1 MIPDNTPLPPLSRT
15 ESEALN
21 RRRRSRN
28 WVLVLVLFGVAAL
41 FFAISIVK
49 LTPGHLLGG

>member
-1 MIPDNTPLPPLSRT
+1 MIPDQAPLPPLSRAD
-15 ESEALN
+15 SEALG

-28 WVLVLVLFGVAAL
+28 WVLVLVLFAVAAL
-41 FFAISIVK
+41 FFAISIAK

>member
-1 MIPDNTPLPPLSRT
+1 MNLDNAPLPPLSRA
-15 ESEALN
+15 ESEALG

-28 WVLVLVLFGVAAL
+28 WVLVLVLFGVATL
-41 FFAISIVK
+41 FFSIAIVK